1 MLTPD
6 FRITKRLVRGSGL
19 PPYPLNPLPAPT
31 GGQNKKAKAMA
42 RPTKPATVKL
52 SKLVQFRVTDAESL
66 QLQQT
71 AEASGLSESDYCRG
85 RILNSKPRRRKSDPD
100 RLALIA
106 DLGSLGHIRADINQL
121 LKDRW
126 AYKYV
131 TPEQVQ
137 KVFSDIEAIADKIQN
152 DLSDGD

>member
-1 MLTPD
+1 
-6 FRITKRLVRGSGL
+6 
-19 PPYPLNPLPAPT
+19 
-31 GGQNKKAKAMA
+31 MA

-66 QLQQT
+66 QLQQV
-71 AEASGLSESDYCRG
+71 AEASGLTEADYCRG

-106 DLGSLGHIRADINQL
+106 DLGSLGHIRADINQM

-152 DLSDGD
+152 VVSDGD